1 MPIDLFKCAE
11 AFQTSEVKVIPELL
25 ITLITEV
32 NVPSVLGFAINRL
45 LEANIWPQTTTSCD
59 STTEK

>member
-1 MPIDLFKCAE
+1 M
-11 AFQTSEVKVIPELL
+11 IPELL

-45 LEANIWPQTTTSCD
+45 LEANIWPQTTSCD

>member
-1 MPIDLFKCAE
+1 M
-11 AFQTSEVKVIPELL
+11 IPELL
-25 ITLITEV
+25 ITYLITEV

-45 LEANIWPQTTTSCD
+45 LEANIWPQTTSSCD